1 LEVSFQD
8 LLSALALMLVFEGIL
23 PFLTPDGHRKVMTQM
38 AGMND
43 RTLRITGFISMVAGL
58 GLLLLIR

>member
-1 LEVSFQD
+1 MEVSFQD

-23 PFLTPDGHRKVMTQM
+23 PFLTPGGHRKVMTQM

-43 RTLRITGFISMVAGL
+43 RTLRITGLISMVAGL
-58 GLLLLIR
+58 GLLFLVR